1 MVYFFIIFDVEMNI
15 LKNKYIVFLLIL
27 MGFIV
32 YGFNN
37 INRFEDV

>member
-1 MVYFFIIFDVEMNI
+1 MVYFLIIFGVEKNI

-37 INRFEDV
+37 INRFEDL